1 LKTLRVAEALLV
13 LLIAAASIIPVTT
26 ASPSTGGVG
35 IHDDFPHARVVVTEV
50 VDGDT
55 IRISPPVF
63 VGGAYRTVVRLADIQ
78 AEGGDEAK
86 NALKN
91 LLAQHAGVV
100 YLDIDKA
107 RGVDPYG
114 RVIAVAYVRVDET
127 TLLNVNK
134 WMVDNGYASVA
145 DYTDNDFDPSKWSLY
160 VGYES
165 VKERL
170 PQIKRV
176 AIPSPRGIINS
187 TSWGVK
193 IAVTPD
199 GGHIGVAFSETGTYS
214 LIVAVLDRE
223 GNIVRTVN
231 LTKYVEDNNL
241 PVAKPN
247 VFRGMLTIAANN
259 TGFLVAWT
267 QFTAIIG
274 GGSRDGIVLY
284 TFIPIDPGQPIP
296 YDTTG
301 NQWFWLFNGSFQHH
315 PHATWYCTS
324 AYCGWIIGYQF
335 VSNVTSARVWLYRV
349 DRTLVD
355 RSTGDPIPMG
365 RRASSHG
372 TGVAV
377 GVDVLSGFMFD
388 NTLGYFAW
396 VQRNYTS
403 DYNMEAIRGSVSST
417 GYVSWERINVDD
429 SAGDQG
435 PPPTTYLSG
444 GNTFTYFDVYPM
456 HSSLL
461 ASGRYLLTVYNDT
474 YNGLAYAVVDLETG
488 GRVARVRFV
497 DSVRTLYPWTAGGNS
512 KWLLAYS
519 GGGWTNITLVGSGGS
534 NPGIVPL
541 ADRGSGHVRAA
552 YDSGAGL
559 FPVAYAVRDLS
570 TGNYNV
576 FLALVDEGDG
586 GIGGFVIPVNTTG
599 SVSKL
604 PINTVV
610 LPGNSPGTVVLFTV
624 EGRELAAY
632 YVSSAYP
639 DTLQPVPIPEPFA
652 VAFAVST
659 ATLILV
665 YYVTRGSRKP
675 SD

>member
-1 LKTLRVAEALLV
+1 LKTLRVVEALLI
-13 LLIAAASIIPVTT
+13 LLVAAASITPMTT
-26 ASPSTGGVG
+26 ASSNTGGIG

-55 IRISPPVF
+55 IRVSPPVL

-78 AEGGDEAK
+78 AQEDEAAK
-86 NALKN
+86 DALKN

-114 RVIAVAYVRVDET
+114 RVIAVVYVRVNET

-134 WMVDNGYASVA
+134 WMVDNGHASVA
-145 DYTDNDFDPSKWSLY
+145 DYPDNDFDPSKWSLY
-160 VGYES
+160 VGYDS

-176 AIPSPRGIINS
+176 VVASPRGIINS

-199 GGHIGVAFSETGTYS
+199 GEHIGVAFSETGTHS

-231 LTKYVEDNNL
+231 LTKYVEDSNL
-241 PVAKPN
+241 PVAKPS

-267 QFTAIIG
+267 QYSATIG
-274 GGSRDGIVLY
+274 GGSRDRIVLY
-284 TFIPIDPGQPIP
+284 TFIPIDPSQPIP
-296 YDTTG
+296 YNGSG
-301 NQWFWLFNGSFQHH
+301 NQWFWLFNGSFQYH

-335 VSNVTSARVWLYRV
+335 VSNTTSARVWLYRV
-349 DRTLVD
+349 DQDLVTK
-355 RSTGDPIPMG
+355 STGIPIPMG
-365 RRASSHG
+365 ERASPAG

-388 NTLGYFAW
+388 NYSGYFAW

-403 DYNMEAIRGSVSST
+403 DYNIEAIRGSVISAGT
-417 GYVSWERINVDD
+417 VSWARINVDD

-435 PPPTTYLSG
+435 PPSTNYTSG
-444 GNTFTYFDVYPM
+444 GNYFTYFDVYPM

-461 ASGRYLLTVYNDT
+461 ASGGYLLTVYNDT
-474 YNGLAYAVVDLETG
+474 YNGLAYAVVYLQTG
-488 GRVARVRFV
+488 SREARVRFV
-497 DSVRTLYPWTAGGNS
+497 DSDRTLYPWTAGGNN
-512 KWLLAYS
+512 KWLLGYS
-519 GGGWTNITLVGSGGS
+519 GGGWTNITLVGKEGS

-541 ADRGSGHVRAA
+541 ADRGSAYVRAA

-576 FLALVDEGDG
+576 FLALVNEGDG
-586 GIGGFVIPVNTTG
+586 SIGGFVIPVNTTS
-599 SVSKL
+599 SVSKV
-604 PINTVV
+604 PVNTVV

-624 EGRELAAY
+624 EGGELAAY

-639 DTLQPVPIPEPFA
+639 DALQPVPIPEPFA
-652 VAFAVST
+652 VAIAVST

-675 SD
+675 SN